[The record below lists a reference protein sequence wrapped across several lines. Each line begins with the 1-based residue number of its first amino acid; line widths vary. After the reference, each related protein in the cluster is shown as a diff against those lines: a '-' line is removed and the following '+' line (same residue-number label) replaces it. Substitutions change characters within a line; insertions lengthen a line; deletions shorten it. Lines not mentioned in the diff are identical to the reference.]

1 MPHSLNQRL
10 NSVKVLLTS
19 GAIPL
24 QHLKPHQQPS
34 KPKVVGAILVKI
46 GR

>member
-10 NSVKVLLTS
+10 NSAKALLTS

-24 QHLKPHQQPS
+24 RHLKLHQQPS
-34 KPKVVGAILVKI
+34 KPKVHGEILVKI